1 MNGESE
7 KRPKQKRKKKIPCSF
22 NLRLSNS
29 DWKVFE
35 ECVNG
40 GRWNLSVCVFVK
52 RCFSFVRSA
61 TAATVQLTEKMA
73 AAGADAA
80 LVVTPCFY
88 KGKMKSG
95 ALIQHYT
102 KVTSVTT
109 RSRLRNAF
117 ATEYIEQCLYEQHK
131 SFI

>member
-1 MNGESE
+1 MLTVADET
-7 KRPKQKRKKKIPCSF
+7 
-22 NLRLSNS
+22 
-29 DWKVFE
+29 W
-35 ECVNG
+35 
-40 GRWNLSVCVFVK
+40 VCVFVK

-117 ATEYIEQCLYEQHK
+117 ATEYIEQCLHEQHK
-131 SFI
+131 CSLIFHFLDKNTVAHRSLYPFFYTNMNHI